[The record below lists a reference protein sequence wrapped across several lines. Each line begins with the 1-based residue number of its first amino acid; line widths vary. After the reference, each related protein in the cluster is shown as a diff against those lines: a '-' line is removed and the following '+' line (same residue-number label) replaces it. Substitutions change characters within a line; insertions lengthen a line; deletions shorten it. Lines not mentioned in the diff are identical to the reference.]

1 MPFHVLKLIW
11 KQWTVVAKTWNGEVF
26 LTKAIHPTIPLH
38 HTNAAVS
45 TVELVGECKNST
57 QTWSL
62 LSQRSGIGK
71 TLGLQ
76 LLVPNELPVTRV
88 DIVRKRKNVC
98 MVCVCVH
105 MHACMCVCIYAC
117 AYVCVCVCVCKHTCA
132 CLLVGTCTHIWVH
145 ACLSVCNAHIYA
157 YFPQTTLLAWVL
169 HCPNMPSTTLLV

>member
-1 MPFHVLKLIW
+1 M
-11 KQWTVVAKTWNGEVF
+11 AKTWNGEVF

-76 LLVPNELPVTRV
+76 LLVPNELPVRHVWILLERERT
-88 DIVRKRKNVC
+88 
-98 MVCVCVH
+98 
-105 MHACMCVCIYAC
+105 
-117 AYVCVCVCVCKHTCA
+117 YVWCVCVC
-132 CLLVGTCTHIWVH
+132 TCTCMHVCVCAYMHAHMCVCVCANIHVH
-145 ACLSVCNAHIYA
+145 ACLWAHARIYEYMHA
-157 YFPQTTLLAWVL
+157 
-169 HCPNMPSTTLLV
+169 